1 MRERPINRLMP
12 LAQSIA
18 QSLLL
23 CMDKPFVFFGH
34 SMGALLSFEVARQLR
49 RQCSQQPSH
58 LFVSG
63 RRAPQVPDNDPPTNA
78 LPESDFVAELR
89 RLNGTPKEVLE
100 HEELLQFMLP
110 ILRADF
116 EVNETYEY
124 APESPL
130 SCPITACGGLNDTDV
145 RREDLDAWREQ
156 TNGSFVLRMFPGDHF
171 FLNAYQP
178 LFLRSL
184 SYDLHH
190 LVNRIKAA
198 A

>member
-1 MRERPINRLMP
+1 MKERPINRLTP

-49 RQCSQQPSH
+49 RQCSPQPSH

-63 RRAPQVPDNDPPTNA
+63 RRAPQIPDNDPPTNA
-78 LPESDFVAELR
+78 LPESEFVAELR
-89 RLNGTPKEVLE
+89 RLNGTPREVLE

-116 EVNETYEY
+116 EVNESYEY

-145 RREDLDAWREQ
+145 RREDLDAWRAQ
-156 TNGSFVLRMFPGDHF
+156 TNASFVLRMFPGDHF